1 MSKQH
6 LTIALAGNPNVGK
19 TTLFNALTGSRQVVG
34 NWPGVTVEQ
43 KTGYYQYQGQ
53 RYDVVDLPG
62 IYSFLGGSPDEQIA
76 RDYIFN
82 EKPDLVV
89 NIVDSSN
96 LERNLYLSMQ
106 LMEYGIPMLMV
117 LSMCDI
123 TERNGIAIDTEHLQS
138 HLGVKVISATL
149 TKGLDVDAVMQEI
162 AQTVQN
168 PTNPIAPH
176 YDEVVEKALERIQ
189 AELKAEDAS
198 TARKQALNYLEKELP
213 AELKPEL
220 KELIAAEIDGIEKH
234 RGQKVTNVIADDR
247 YAYIRG
253 LARDVINRSKAKKL
267 TYSDRIDKV
276 ALSGVFGLPMFFV
289 VMYLV
294 FLVAVKASDPLIGL
308 VEGGLEW
315 LIVEQFG
322 GLLSSWSLPEWLV
335 SLLVDGIGGGII
347 TIASFIPPIFFIFLC
362 LALLEDS
369 GYMARAAF
377 VADKFLTRIGLP
389 GRAFIPLMVGF
400 GCTVPAIMATRT
412 LESKRD
418 RIFASLLTPFMS
430 CGAKLPVYTFLAMIF
445 FPKRADIVIFGLYL
459 FGVVLAMLFG
469 LMLKKTIFKSPPGS
483 FVMELPAYHMPTFR
497 GIMGHTW
504 FRLRDFI
511 LRAGKTILIAIILMN
526 LLQLITVPFAGNE
539 EGRASLLELAG
550 RGMAP
555 VLAPM
560 GIGSHNWEAGVSLV
574 SGLFAKEAIVGTLQ
588 SLYQRG
594 GTLEAA
600 SVNIMQGFGSSAAAL
615 AYMVFVLLYA
625 PCAAALAVLFKEHG
639 FKWLAF
645 SFVYLTIL
653 AWIMAVLVYQILYF
667 TATSLIWIGVAL
679 LLVAAFY
686 YSMKL
691 IGRSKNNEFKQA

>member
-1 MSKQH
+1 MSEQKI
-6 LTIALAGNPNVGK
+6 TIALAGNPNVGK

-43 KTGYYQYQGQ
+43 KKGYYQYQGQ

-62 IYSFLGGSPDEQIA
+62 IYSFLGGSPDEQVA

-96 LERNLYLSMQ
+96 LERNLYLSLQ
-106 LMEYGIPMLMV
+106 LMEYGIPMLML

-123 TERNGIAIDTEHLQS
+123 TERNGIAIDIEHLQS

-149 TKGLDVDAVMQEI
+149 TKGLEVDAVMQEI
-162 AQTVQN
+162 AQAVQN
-168 PTNPIAPH
+168 PSAPISPH
-176 YDEVVEKALERIQ
+176 YDEVVENALTKIQ
-189 AELKAEDAS
+189 ASLQTEDTS
-198 TARKQALNYLEKELP
+198 LARKQALNYLEQKLSP
-213 AELKPEL
+213 DVAPEL
-220 KELIAAEIDGIEKH
+220 KELITKEIDGIEKH
-234 RGQKVTNVIADDR
+234 RRQKIANVIADDR
-247 YAYIRG
+247 FAYIRG

-276 ALSGVFGLPMFFV
+276 ALSGIFGLPMFFV

-294 FLVAVKASDPLIGL
+294 FLVAVKLSDPIIGL
-308 VEGGLEW
+308 IETGFEWLFIEQWGALLSYWNLPDWLIYILSDALGGGLT
-315 LIVEQFG
+315 
-322 GLLSSWSLPEWLV
+322 
-335 SLLVDGIGGGII
+335 
-347 TIASFIPPIFFIFLC
+347 TIDSFIPPIFFIFLS

-389 GRAFIPLMVGF
+389 GRAFIPLLVGF

-445 FPKRADIVIFGLYL
+445 FPKKADLVIFGLYM
-459 FGVVLAMLFG
+459 FGVVMAMLFG

-483 FVMELPAYHMPTFR
+483 FVMELPAYHLPTFR

-504 FRLRDFI
+504 FRLKDFI

-539 EGRASLLELAG
+539 EGKASLLELAG
-550 RGMAP
+550 RAMAP
-555 VLAPM
+555 TLAPM
-560 GIGSHNWEAGVSLV
+560 GIATHNWEAGVSLV

-594 GTLEAA
+594 GSLEAA

-639 FKWLAF
+639 FKWMAF

-653 AWIMAVLVYQILYF
+653 AWIMAVLVYQIICF
-667 TATSLIWIGVAL
+667 TATSMIWIGIVI

-691 IGRSKNNEFKQA
+691 MGRSKHNAFQQK

>member
-1 MSKQH
+1 MSEQKI
-6 LTIALAGNPNVGK
+6 TIALAGNPNVGK

-43 KTGYYQYQGQ
+43 KKGYYQYQGQ

-62 IYSFLGGSPDEQIA
+62 IYSFLGGSPDEQVA

-96 LERNLYLSMQ
+96 LERNLYLSLQ
-106 LMEYGIPMLMV
+106 LMEYGIPMLML

-123 TERNGIAIDTEHLQS
+123 TERNGIAIDIEHLQS

-149 TKGLDVDAVMQEI
+149 TKGLEVDAVMQEI
-162 AQTVQN
+162 AQAVQN
-168 PTNPIAPH
+168 PSAPISPH
-176 YDEVVEKALERIQ
+176 YDEVVENALTKIQ
-189 AELKAEDAS
+189 ASLQTEDTS
-198 TARKQALNYLEKELP
+198 LARKQALNYLEQKLSP
-213 AELKPEL
+213 DVAPEL
-220 KELIAAEIDGIEKH
+220 KELITKEIDGIEKH
-234 RGQKVTNVIADDR
+234 RRQKIANVIADDR
-247 YAYIRG
+247 FAYIRG

-276 ALSGVFGLPMFFV
+276 ALSGIFGLPMFFV

-294 FLVAVKASDPLIGL
+294 FLVAVKLSDPIIGL
-308 VEGGLEW
+308 IETGFEWLFIEQWGALLSYWNLPDWLIYILSDALGGGLT
-315 LIVEQFG
+315 
-322 GLLSSWSLPEWLV
+322 
-335 SLLVDGIGGGII
+335 
-347 TIASFIPPIFFIFLC
+347 TIASFIPPIFFIFLS

-389 GRAFIPLMVGF
+389 GRAFIPLLVGF

-445 FPKRADIVIFGLYL
+445 FPKKADLVIFGLYM
-459 FGVVLAMLFG
+459 FGVVMAMLFG

-483 FVMELPAYHMPTFR
+483 FVMELPAYHLPTFR

-504 FRLRDFI
+504 FRLKDFI

-539 EGRASLLELAG
+539 EGKASLLELAG
-550 RGMAP
+550 RAMAP
-555 VLAPM
+555 TLAPM
-560 GIGSHNWEAGVSLV
+560 GIATHNWEAGVSLV

-594 GTLEAA
+594 GSLEAA

-639 FKWLAF
+639 FKWMAF

-653 AWIMAVLVYQILYF
+653 AWIMAVLVYQIICF
-667 TATSLIWIGVAL
+667 TATSMIWIGIVI

-691 IGRSKNNEFKQA
+691 MGRSKHNAFQQK